1 MTRSDYY
8 YTINKIDKD
17 KKNQELT
24 EEIKAIYAEH
34 KKRYGYRRIT
44 LELARRGVC
53 ANHKKVQRLMQKY
66 ELKGI
71 TPRVK
76 YKSYKGDFNGIVKNL
91 LLNKVVDTENHKT
104 YYTRISVLY
113 P

>member
-44 LELARRGVC
+44 GRNV
-53 ANHKKVQRLMQKY
+53 
-66 ELKGI
+66 I
-71 TPRVK
+71 
-76 YKSYKGDFNGIVKNL
+76 
-91 LLNKVVDTENHKT
+91 
-104 YYTRISVLY
+104 
-113 P
+113 